1 MFNQGNVRAKIPR
14 LISTHTYINF
24 VSFNPDLPL
33 GYGCETCQNLGR
45 TQTNITYRI
54 PTYI

>member
-1 MFNQGNVRAKIPR
+1 MYSDGILMWDRNTYI
-14 LISTHTYINF
+14 HTYIHF

-33 GYGCETCQNLGR
+33 SYGYETCQNLGR

>member
-1 MFNQGNVRAKIPR
+1 MDDVDID
-14 LISTHTYINF
+14 TYVHTYIHF

-33 GYGCETCQNLGR
+33 GYGYETCQNLGR
-45 TQTNITYRI
+45 TQTNITYCI